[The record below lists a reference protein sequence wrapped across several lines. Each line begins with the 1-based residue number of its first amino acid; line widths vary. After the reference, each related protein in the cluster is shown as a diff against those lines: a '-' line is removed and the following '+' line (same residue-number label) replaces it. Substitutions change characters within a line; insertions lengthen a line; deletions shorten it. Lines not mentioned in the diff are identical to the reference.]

1 MISEG
6 KKMDKN
12 SWIQLIVG
20 IILIGLFMVS
30 WLAFKNIKITDWIC
44 LAVGILDLVIFVL
57 YLSKKKK

>member
-1 MISEG
+1 
-6 KKMDKN
+6 MDKN

-30 WLAFKNIKITDWIC
+30 WLAFKNIKITDWNC
-44 LAVGILDLVIFVL
+44 LAVGILDRVIFGL

>member
-1 MISEG
+1 
-6 KKMDKN
+6 MDKN

-57 YLSKKKK
+57 YLSKKKE